1 MCLSKAFIKNE
12 EGNGALL
19 ENVVSLE
26 AKDEKIV
33 LSNILGEKQEIDGE
47 IKSINFS
54 KGEIYLK
61 RK

>member
-54 KGEIYLK
+54 KGEIYLE